1 MQNKQANK
9 KTKSLLNFFVK
20 RIQDL
25 KTKRKRDYENKL
37 NFLTRQT
44 YFYYLRQVLKN
55 EVDFPLFIYTSG
67 LAINSE
73 ALNLTRIAIS
83 DAERLGKTH
92 IEKCF
97 KACLKQAL

>member
-55 EVDFPLFIYTSG
+55 EVDFPLKNCDF
-67 LAINSE
+67 
-73 ALNLTRIAIS
+73 R
-83 DAERLGKTH
+83 R
-92 IEKCF
+92 
-97 KACLKQAL
+97 

>member
-9 KTKSLLNFFVK
+9 NAKSPLNFFVK

-44 YFYYLRQVLKN
+44 YFYYLRQVLKDK
-55 EVDFPLFIYTSG
+55 VDFPLFIYTSG
-67 LAINSE
+67 LAVNSE

-83 DAERLGKTH
+83 DAAFGKNTH
-92 IEKCF
+92 
-97 KACLKQAL
+97 

>member
-25 KTKRKRDYENKL
+25 KTKRKRDYESKL

-44 YFYYLRQVLKN
+44 YFYYLREILKKK
-55 EVDFPLFIYTSG
+55 VDFPLFIYTSG
-67 LAINSE
+67 LAVNNE
-73 ALNLTRIAIS
+73 ALNLTSIAIS
-83 DAERLGKTH
+83 NAERLGKTH

-97 KACLKQAL
+97 KACLKQAQ